1 MKTQTLVL
9 GLLVALSQ
17 WSLIPAQ
24 DEAAAASETIV
35 SGPEVG
41 TKLTP
46 IRCVGSDGEFDVAGK
61 LGTAPGAILFI
72 HELTRNTAPVINGL
86 DQLASDHSI
95 HGFRSH
101 SIMLGADRTAG
112 EDQARRVNGSLKLRN
127 PIVLGLDGA
136 EGPGNYA
143 LNRNA
148 ALTLIFCD
156 DGKVVH
162 SEALT
167 DTGPNDV
174 PKIRQWAEAIVGP
187 LPKGREALLAAL
199 PNDADA
205 LRQFAVDRAL
215 EVDRLQKRLKR
226 LQENNR
232 KRGGRAMN
240 RRPQRPNANADKS
253 AEEAETSE
261 KPKREG
267 KPPEDPELNALLRSF
282 IRKTNDKAKADEV
295 YTKIT
300 KRAAESDEL
309 KGEAVEMFKLMLS
322 FRDRYGIE
330 HAQKLAEGFLK
341 EHAK

>member
-9 GLLVALSQ
+9 GLLVSLSQ
-17 WSLIPAQ
+17 WSLVTAQ
-24 DEAAAASETIV
+24 DEAPAASEAIV

-41 TKLTP
+41 TALTP
-46 IRCVGSDGEFDVAGK
+46 IRCVGSDGEFDVAEK

-86 DQLASDHSI
+86 DKLASDHSI

-101 SIMLGADRTAG
+101 TIMLGADRTAG
-112 EDQARRVNGSLKLRN
+112 EDQAKRVNGSLKLRN

-148 ALTLIFCD
+148 ALTLIFCK
-156 DGKVVH
+156 DGKVLR

-174 PKIRQWAEAIVGP
+174 PKIRQWAEEIAGP

-199 PNDADA
+199 PTDHTA
-205 LRQFAVDRAL
+205 LREFAVDRAL
-215 EVDRLQKRLKR
+215 EVQRLQGKLKR

-240 RRPQRPNANADKS
+240 RRPERPKDNADKS
-253 AEEAETSE
+253 ADETEAAE
-261 KPKREG
+261 KPKRQG
-267 KPPEDPELNALLRSF
+267 KPPEDSELNALLRSF
-282 IRKTNDKAKADEV
+282 IRKTNDEAKADEV
-295 YTKIT
+295 YAKIT
-300 KRAAESDEL
+300 KRAAESDAL

-322 FRDRYGIE
+322 FRDRYGID

>member
-1 MKTQTLVL
+1 MKTPTFIL
-9 GLLVALSQ
+9 GLVACLSH
-17 WSLIPAQ
+17 WSLVTAQ
-24 DEAAAASETIV
+24 DEAPAASEAIV
-35 SGPEVG
+35 SGPEAG
-41 TKLTP
+41 TALTP
-46 IRCVGSDGEFDVAGK
+46 IRCVGSDGEFDAAEK
-61 LGTAPGAILFI
+61 LGAAPAAILFI

-86 DQLASDHSI
+86 DQLASDHAI
-95 HGFRSH
+95 HGFRSQT
-101 SIMLGADRTAG
+101 IMLGADRTAG
-112 EDQARRVNGSLKLRN
+112 EDQAKRVNGSLKLRN

-148 ALTLIFCD
+148 ALTLIFCK
-156 DGKVVH
+156 DGKVLR

-174 PKIRQWAEAIVGP
+174 PKIRQWAEEIVGP
-187 LPKGREALLAAL
+187 LPEGREALLAAL
-199 PNDADA
+199 PTDSDA
-205 LRQFAVDRAL
+205 LREFAVDRAL
-215 EVDRLQKRLKR
+215 EVERLQKRLRR

-232 KRGGRAMN
+232 KRGGRARN

-253 AEEAETSE
+253 AEEAGTSE
-261 KPKREG
+261 KPKRQG

-282 IRKTNDKAKADEV
+282 IRKTNDEAKADEV
-295 YTKIT
+295 YAKIT

-309 KGEAVEMFKLMLS
+309 KGEAIEMFKLMLS